1 MKIRAYFYVFML
13 ACFTSCQQQTKPTK
27 KTQPDS
33 KPNII
38 IFYADDMGY
47 GDLAIQNPQSKIP
60 TPNLDQ
66 LAEEGLLMTD
76 AHSSSGVCTPSR
88 YALLSGRYHW
98 RDFNDIVHAMGESV
112 FKENQVTLPKILKA
126 NGYHTAAI
134 GKWHLGWNWE
144 AIRKKDFT
152 QKETVIRGKKELEIW
167 PAQAYDWN
175 KSIPN
180 GPLSIGFDSYY
191 GDGTIN
197 FPPYTWIKNDKVTE
211 APTITLQLPRNDFPL
226 EGNWELRPG
235 PAVKDWDFYNVLPT
249 VTSTAVTFIKNQE
262 KAVKPFFLYLPFP
275 SPHAPIIPNK
285 AFRGKSEAGA
295 YGDWVYQTDAA
306 VGQVLTALQSIGAD
320 ENTIVIFT
328 SDNGS
333 ERYAYDR
340 IKNYNHD
347 SSHPFRGVKRDVY
360 EGGHH
365 VPFIVKWPNKIKA
378 GTTSHQLFSQIDILH
393 TLATITNSDLPKG
406 FQHDSYNFSELWLT
420 ENNEVVRENMIHN
433 TFTSKY
439 AVRKGDWLYINNKD
453 GYHARIPKWFEEGQ
467 RFEKATDSVQLFNL
481 KEDIGQTINLAS
493 KFPEKVSE
501 LAAALVQEQKTET
514 FKN

>member
-1 MKIRAYFYVFML
+1 MKISASFYLLILVCL
-13 ACFTSCQQQTKPTK
+13 TACQQQPEQTKLTTK
-27 KTQPDS
+27 AT

-66 LAEEGLLMTD
+66 LAREGLLMTD

-112 FKENQVTLPKILKA
+112 FKENQVTLPRILKN

-144 AIRKKDFT
+144 SIRNKDFT
-152 QKETVIRGKKELEIW
+152 EKIKAKHGKKDVEIW
-167 PAQAYDWN
+167 PAQAYDWD
-175 KSIPN
+175 KPIPN
-180 GPLSIGFDSYY
+180 GPLSIGFDSYF

-197 FPPYTWIKNDKVTE
+197 FPPYTWIENDKVTE
-211 APTITLQLPRNDFPL
+211 VPTITLEHPKKEFAL

-235 PAVKDWDFYNVLPT
+235 PAVKGWDFYKVLPT
-249 VTSTAVTFIKNQE
+249 VTSSAVSFIKNQE
-262 KAVKPFFLYLPFP
+262 KAEKPFFLYLPFP
-275 SPHAPIIPNK
+275 SPHAPIIPNA
-285 AFRGKSEAGA
+285 AFRGKSEAGP
-295 YGDWVYQTDAA
+295 YGDFVYQTDDAI
-306 VGQVLTALQSIGAD
+306 GQVLEALKSIDAD

-340 IKNYNHD
+340 IKNYDHD
-347 SSHPFRGVKRDVY
+347 SSRPFRGVKRDIY

-365 VPFIVKWPNKIKA
+365 VPFIVKWPNKIKP
-378 GTTSHQLFSQIDILH
+378 GTKSTQLFSQIDLLK
-393 TLATITNSDLPKG
+393 TLASITNSELPKG
-406 FQHDSYNFSELWLT
+406 FQHDSYNFSDAWLT
-420 ENNEVVRENMIHN
+420 DANEPVRATIVHN
-433 TFTSKY
+433 TWASKY
-439 AVRKGDWLYINNKD
+439 AIRKGDWLYINNKD
-453 GYHARIPKWFEEGQ
+453 GYHTRIPKWFEEGQ
-467 RFEKATDSVQLFNL
+467 RFATAKDTVQLFNL
-481 KEDIGQTINLAS
+481 KDDIGQTTNLAS
-493 KFPEKVSE
+493 QFPKKVKE
-501 LAAALVQEQKTET
+501 LATALHNEQKTET

>member
-1 MKIRAYFYVFML
+1 MKLSAYFYVFML
-13 ACFTSCQQQTKPTK
+13 VCFTSCQQQTKPTE
-27 KTQPDS
+27 PEN

-47 GDLAIQNPQSKIP
+47 GDLAIQNPKSKIP

-66 LAEEGLLMTD
+66 LAKEGLLMTD
-76 AHSSSGVCTPSR
+76 AHSSSGICTPSR

-175 KSIPN
+175 KNIPN
-180 GPLSIGFDSYY
+180 GPLSIGFDSYF

-211 APTITLQLPRNDFPL
+211 TPTITLQLPRKDFPL

-249 VTSTAVTFIKNQE
+249 VTSSAVTFIKNQE
-262 KAVKPFFLYLPFP
+262 KAEKPFFLYMPFP

-285 AFRGKSEAGA
+285 AFKGKSEAGA
-295 YGDWVYQTDAA
+295 YGDWVYQTDDA
-306 VGQVLTALQSIGAD
+306 VGQVLAALKAIDAD

-378 GTTSHQLFSQIDILH
+378 GTTSDQLFSQIDILN

-420 ENNEVVRENMIHN
+420 ENNKAVRENIIHN
-433 TFTSKY
+433 TFTTKY
-439 AVRKGDWLYINNKD
+439 AVRKGDWLYINDKD
-453 GYHARIPKWFEEGQ
+453 GYHARIPEWFVEGQ
-467 RFEKATDSVQLFNL
+467 RFATDKDSVQLFNL

-493 KFPEKVSE
+493 KYPEKVNE

>member
-1 MKIRAYFYVFML
+1 MRIHPLFYIFIL
-13 ACFTSCQQQTKPTK
+13 AFLTSCQQEIKSSK
-27 KTQPDS
+27 EEN

-47 GDLAIQNPQSKIP
+47 GDLAIQNPDSKIP

-66 LAEEGLLMTD
+66 LAREGMLMTD

-98 RDFNDIVHAMGESV
+98 RDFNDIVHSMGESV
-112 FKENQVTLPKILKA
+112 FKENQITLPKILKD
-126 NGYHTAAI
+126 NGYNTAAI

-144 AIRKKDFT
+144 AIRKKEFT
-152 QKETVIRGKKELEIW
+152 KKVKTKLRKKEIEIW

-175 KSIPN
+175 KKIPN
-180 GPLSIGFDSYY
+180 GPLSIGFDSYF

-197 FPPYTWIKNDKVTE
+197 FPPYTWIKNDRVTE
-211 APTITLQLPRNDFPL
+211 APTITLQHPKKEFAL

-235 PAVKDWDFYNVLPT
+235 PAVKDWDFYKVLPT
-249 VTSTAVTFIKNQE
+249 ITKTAVTFIENQK
-262 KAVKPFFLYLPFP
+262 KAKKPFFLYLPFP

-285 AFRGKSEAGA
+285 AFRGKSKAGA
-295 YGDWVYQTDAA
+295 YGDFVYQTDDA
-306 VGQVLTALQSIGAD
+306 VGQVLKALKDIKAD

-347 SSHPFRGVKRDVY
+347 SSKPFRGVKRDIY

-365 VPFIVKWPNKIKA
+365 VPFIVKWPNSIKA
-378 GTTSHQLFSQIDILH
+378 GTINNQLFSQIDILN
-393 TLATITNSDLPKG
+393 TLANITNSYLPKG
-406 FQHDSYNFSELWLT
+406 FQHDSHDFSEVWLT
-420 ENNEVVRENMIHN
+420 ETDKPVREVLVQN
-433 TFTSKY
+433 TWETKY
-439 AVRKGDWLYINNKD
+439 AIRKGDWLYINNKD
-453 GYHARIPKWFEEGQ
+453 GYHSRIPKWFEEGK
-467 RFEKATDSVQLFNL
+467 RFDKAKDSIQLFNL
-481 KEDIGQTINLAS
+481 KQDIGQTKNLAS
-493 KFPEKVSE
+493 TYPNKVME
-501 LAAALVQEQKTET
+501 LNAALIHQQKEET

>member
-1 MKIRAYFYVFML
+1 MKISAYFYILILVCL
-13 ACFTSCQQQTKPTK
+13 TACQQQTKSAKPTEK
-27 KTQPDS
+27 KDG
-33 KPNII
+33 PNII
-38 IFYADDMGY
+38 LFYADDMGF

-66 LAEEGLLMTD
+66 LAREGLLMTD

-98 RDFNDIVHAMGESV
+98 RDFNDIVHAMGASV
-112 FKENQVTLPKILKA
+112 FKENQVTLPKILQE

-134 GKWHLGWNWE
+134 GKWHLGWDWE

-152 QKETVIRGKKELEIW
+152 QKVKAKHGKKEIEIW

-175 KSIPN
+175 KRIPN
-180 GPLSIGFDSYY
+180 GPLSIGFDSYF

-197 FPPYTWIKNDKVTE
+197 FPPYTWIENDKVKE
-211 APTITLQLPRNDFPL
+211 APTETLQHPKEDFAL

-249 VTSTAVTFIKNQE
+249 VTSSAVTFIKNQE
-262 KAVKPFFLYLPFP
+262 KAEKPFFLYMAFP
-275 SPHAPIIPNK
+275 SPHAPIIPNEE
-285 AFRGKSEAGA
+285 FRGKSNAGP
-295 YGDWVYQTDAA
+295 YGDWVYQTDDA
-306 VGQVLTALQSIGAD
+306 VGQILNALKAINAD

-333 ERYAYDR
+333 EHYAYNR
-340 IKNYNHD
+340 IKNYDHD

-365 VPFIVKWPNKIKA
+365 VPFIVKWPNNIKP
-378 GTTSHQLFSQIDILH
+378 GTKSTQLFSQIDILN
-393 TLATITNSDLPKG
+393 TLASITNSQLPKG
-406 FQHDSYNFSELWLT
+406 FHHDSYNFSELWLT
-420 ENNEVVRENMIHN
+420 ENNKAVRENIIHN
-433 TFTSKY
+433 TYTSKY

-453 GYHARIPKWFEEGQ
+453 GYHARIPKWFKEGQ
-467 RFEKATDSVQLFNL
+467 RFETDKDTIQLFNL
-481 KEDIGQTINLAS
+481 KDDIGQKTNLAS
-493 KFPEKVSE
+493 QFPKKVNE
-501 LAAALVQEQKTET
+501 LATVLSKEQKKET
-514 FKN
+514 FEN